1 MERELD
7 SPSSSDSADV
17 GKTCTL
23 FQRLKHLF
31 TIHYLLMAMLLGFS
45 AMQASYCIFIFCK
58 YDGMNKYMYSRH
70 VLLAYRLTFQPRN
83 YCQSWAIKKL
93 LGKIFYLKFLWFL
106 SDKREDIVIVEKLQ
120 KWFRVHIPYATLKCD
135 HKCDRCNN
143 IFQILPTIFHLDR
156 QRSRLWSHWRVA
168 QRINTWLS
176 SKW

>member
-1 MERELD
+1 MKEEEEIITTIYMERELD
-7 SPSSSDSADV
+7 SPSRSDSADV

-31 TIHYLLMAMLLGFS
+31 TIQYLLMAMLLGFS

-93 LGKIFYLKFLWFL
+93 LGKIFYFKFVWFL
-106 SDKREDIVIVEKLQ
+106 SDKERWTYHLSPLEGYRGKIVPDNRGKRGGFIKA
-120 KWFRVHIPYATLKCD
+120 IY
-135 HKCDRCNN
+135 
-143 IFQILPTIFHLDR
+143 
-156 QRSRLWSHWRVA
+156 
-168 QRINTWLS
+168 
-176 SKW
+176 